1 MLQTPL
7 VEMKNISKTFGAVRA
22 LQDVDFEVMPA
33 EVVGLVGDN
42 AAGKSTLMKVLSGAY
57 VADHGEICVNGKS
70 VHISNPV
77 DSRNLG
83 IEMLYQNF
91 ALAGNINIYQNI
103 FLGRELTRDYCFGLF
118 KILNKK
124 EMATRSI
131 DLISKLKID
140 IHQVHKKVRELSG
153 GQQQSVAIARV
164 IAFNARLII
173 MDEPTANLGIR
184 EVERLLDLIQR
195 LKDQGISII
204 FISHRM
210 DDIFS
215 VGDRVIVL
223 KRGRRVG
230 MRHIR
235 ETTPKEVVR
244 LIVSG
249 ESEEGDA

>member
-1 MLQTPL
+1 MIETPL
-7 VEMKNISKTFGAVRA
+7 VEMKNISKTFGAVKA
-22 LQDVDFEVMPA
+22 LQNVNFEVMPA

-57 VADHGEICVNGKS
+57 IADQGEIQMNGKK

-103 FLGRELTRDYCFGLF
+103 FLGRELTKDYCLGVF

-124 EMATRSI
+124 EMATRSV
-131 DLISKLKID
+131 DLISRLKID
-140 IHQVHKKVRELSG
+140 IHQVNKRVKELSG

-164 IAFNARLII
+164 IAFNAHLII
-173 MDEPTANLGIR
+173 MDEPTANLGIK
-184 EVERLLDLIQR
+184 EVGRLLDLIRR
-195 LKDQGISII
+195 LREQGISVIV
-204 FISHRM
+204 ISHRL

-215 VGDRVIVL
+215 VGDKVIVL
-223 KRGRRVG
+223 KRGKRVG
-230 MRHIR
+230 MRYIK
-235 ETTPKEVVR
+235 ETTEKEVLR
-244 LIVSG
+244 LIVG
-249 ESEEGDA
+249 GEEGEA

>member
-1 MLQTPL
+1 MPVVPL
-7 VEMKNISKTFGAVRA
+7 IEMKNIVKTFGAVKA
-22 LQDVDFEVMPA
+22 LQNVDFEVMPR
-33 EVVGLVGDN
+33 EIVGLVGDN

-57 VADHGEICVNGKS
+57 IADQGEIWINGKRAS
-70 VHISNPV
+70 ISNPV

-103 FLGRELTRDYCFGLF
+103 FLGRELTKDYCFRIF

-131 DLISKLKID
+131 ELISRLKID
-140 IHQVHKKVRELSG
+140 IHHVNKRVKELSG

-173 MDEPTANLGIR
+173 MDEPTANLGIK
-184 EVERLLDLIQR
+184 EVGRLLDLIRR
-195 LKDQGISII
+195 LKDEGISIV

-223 KRGRRVG
+223 KRGKRVG
-230 MRHIR
+230 MRSIKD
-235 ETTPKEVVR
+235 TTPKEVVR

-249 ESEEGDA
+249 ESEEGDP

>member
-1 MLQTPL
+1 MPGVPL
-7 VEMKNISKTFGAVRA
+7 VEMKGVCKTFGAVKA
-22 LQDVDFEVMPA
+22 LQDVNFEVMPA
-33 EVVGLVGDN
+33 EIVGLVGDN

-57 VADHGEICVNGKS
+57 VADQGEIWMDGKR
-70 VHISNPV
+70 VQISDPV
-77 DSRNLG
+77 DSRKLG

-103 FLGRELTRDYCFGLF
+103 FLGRELTRDHLGGVV
-118 KILNKK
+118 KILDKK
-124 EMATRSI
+124 AMATRSV
-131 DLISKLKID
+131 DLISRLKID
-140 IHQVHKKVRELSG
+140 IHQVTKRVKELSG

-173 MDEPTANLGIR
+173 MDEPTANLGIK
-184 EVERLLDLIQR
+184 EVGRLLDLIRR
-195 LKDQGISII
+195 LKEEGISII

-230 MRHIR
+230 MRHIKDSS
-235 ETTPKEVVR
+235 PKEVVR
-244 LIVSG
+244 LIVAG

>member
-22 LQDVDFEVMPA
+22 LQNVDFEVMPA

>member
-1 MLQTPL
+1 MPDIPL
-7 VEMKNISKTFGAVRA
+7 VEMKGISKTFGAVKA
-22 LQDVDFEVMPA
+22 LQNVTFEVMPA
-33 EVVGLVGDN
+33 EIVGLVGDN

-57 VADHGEICVNGKS
+57 VADQGEIWVDGKRAH
-70 VHISNPV
+70 VSNPV
-77 DSRNLG
+77 DSRKLG

-103 FLGRELTRDYCFGLF
+103 FLGRELTKDYLGGLI
-118 KILNKK
+118 KILDKK
-124 EMATRSI
+124 TMAKRSV
-131 DLISKLKID
+131 DLISRLKID
-140 IHQVHKKVRELSG
+140 IHQVTKRVKELSG

-173 MDEPTANLGIR
+173 MDEPTANLGIK
-184 EVERLLDLIQR
+184 EVGRLLDLIRR
-195 LKDQGISII
+195 LKEEGISII

-223 KRGRRVG
+223 KRGKRVG
-230 MRHIR
+230 MRHIKD
-235 ETTPKEVVR
+235 TSPKEVVR
-244 LIVSG
+244 LIVAG